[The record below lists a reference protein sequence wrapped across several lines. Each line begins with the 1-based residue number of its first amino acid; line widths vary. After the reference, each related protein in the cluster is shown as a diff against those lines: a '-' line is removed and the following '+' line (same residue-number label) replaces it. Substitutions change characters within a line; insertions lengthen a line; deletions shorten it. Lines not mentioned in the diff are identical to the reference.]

1 MSSVL
6 SIIIIETEK
15 NADVSTHRRIKKHY
29 YILILSTPPC
39 HHDRRGVVILPLL
52 PAKAIFYN
60 ILPLM

>member
-29 YILILSTPPC
+29 YIF
-39 HHDRRGVVILPLL
+39 
-52 PAKAIFYN
+52 IF
-60 ILPLM
+60 